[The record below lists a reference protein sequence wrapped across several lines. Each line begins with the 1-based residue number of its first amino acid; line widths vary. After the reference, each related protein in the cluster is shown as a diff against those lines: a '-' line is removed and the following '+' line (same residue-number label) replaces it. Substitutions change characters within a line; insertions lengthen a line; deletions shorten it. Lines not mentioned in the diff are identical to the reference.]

1 MLPGPLLLVDLRNG
15 EVRPR
20 YLTRADEPWL
30 RDLLDLHDR
39 NVGRRRR
46 ELDDDLAEAEP
57 AGRGRRAYRAAAHVL
72 GRLHGVSEEAATRP
86 REARAELFGA
96 ASGRPVERERVLAE
110 VAARL
115 ELEPEALLAALF
127 ADLPGERR
135 LRELR
140 EPISPAEL
148 ALRCNLAN
156 VQSLL
161 YRSTEVRLA
170 LEGNARRVVHY
181 SKLRGLVCSVAQRD
195 EPRPAG
201 TASEP
206 LTLVRLSGPLSLFRR
221 TLLYGR
227 ALAGLVPQL
236 GWCRRYR
243 LRASCVLPFGE
254 GVLRLQSGDPVLPA
268 VEPPR
273 FDSKLEER
281 FARDFGR
288 AAPRWELIREPE
300 PFEAGGALVYPD
312 FLLVC
317 REAPRRRWYLEIAG
331 FWTAEY
337 LTRKLARYRRARL
350 RNLVLAIDADRGC
363 SEAEFPTG
371 ATVIRYR
378 RRVKPEDVLAV
389 IESAPARTPA
399 SEAAVFA
406 PPGPHE

>member
-1 MLPGPLLLVDLRNG
+1 MLPGPLLLFDLRDG
-15 EVRPR
+15 EARPR
-20 YLTRADEPWL
+20 HLTRADEPWL
-30 RDLLDLHDR
+30 RGLIDLHDR

-46 ELDDDLAEAEP
+46 ELDADLAEAEP

-72 GRLHGVSEEAATRP
+72 GRLHGVSEDAATRP
-86 REARAELFGA
+86 RQARAELFGA
-96 ASGRPVERERVLAE
+96 ACGRPLEREHLLAE
-110 VAARL
+110 VATRL
-115 ELEPEALLAALF
+115 EVEPKTLLAALF

-135 LRELR
+135 LCELG
-140 EPISPAEL
+140 EPVSPAEL

-181 SKLRGLVCSVAQRD
+181 SKLRGLICSVAQRD
-195 EPRPAG
+195 DPRVADAAG
-201 TASEP
+201 EP

-236 GWCRRYR
+236 AWCRRYR
-243 LRASCVLPFGE
+243 LRANCVLPFGE

-300 PFEAGGALVYPD
+300 PFDAGGALVYPD

-317 REAPRRRWYLEIAG
+317 RDDPRRRWYLEIAG

-337 LTRKLARYRRARL
+337 LSRKLARYRRVRL
-350 RNLVLAIDADRGC
+350 CNLVLAIDADRGC
-363 SEAEFPTG
+363 SEAEFPAG
-371 ATVIRYR
+371 AAVIRYR
-378 RRVKPEDVLAV
+378 RRVKAEDVLAV
-389 IESAPARTPA
+389 IEGGRERPQGMAARD
-399 SEAAVFA
+399 
-406 PPGPHE
+406 GR

>member
-1 MLPGPLLLVDLRNG
+1 MLPGPLLLVDVRDG

-30 RDLLDLHDR
+30 RALIDLHDR

-46 ELDDDLAEAEP
+46 ELDEDLAEAEP

-72 GRLHGVSEEAATRP
+72 GRLHGVNQAGATRP
-86 REARAELFGA
+86 RRVRSELFGA
-96 ASGRPVERERVLAE
+96 ACGRPLERERLLAE

-127 ADLPGERR
+127 ADLPGERK

-140 EPISPAEL
+140 EPLSPAEL

-156 VQSLL
+156 VQALL

-181 SKLRGLVCSVAQRD
+181 SKLRGLICSVAQRED
-195 EPRPAG
+195 PRTARPAD
-201 TASEP
+201 EP

-236 GWCRRYR
+236 AWCRRYR
-243 LRASCVLPFGE
+243 LRASCVLRFGE

-300 PFEAGGALVYPD
+300 PFDAGGALVYPD
-312 FLLVC
+312 FLLAS
-317 REAPRRRWYLEIAG
+317 RDDPGRRWYLEIAG

-337 LTRKLARYRRARL
+337 LDRKLARYRRARL
-350 RNLVLAIDADRGC
+350 CNLILAIDADRGC
-363 SEAEFPTG
+363 SEADFPTG
-371 ATVIRYR
+371 AEVIRYR

-389 IESAPARTPA
+389 IEDARERSLGMGART
-399 SEAAVFA
+399 
-406 PPGPHE
+406 GR